1 MIIFYSFLSYI
12 IGIFSSQKIW
22 LSSFFLLLILFIIFK
37 YKKEKDKLKPTL
49 FLICLFF
56 TFGIIR
62 PFLYLSGKEFN
73 YDNLIGVVYKA
84 ENNYALIATLKGNYY
99 IKESNLEVG
108 DILSLS
114 GKSELALFSHYENS
128 FNFTSYLH
136 HRFVD
141 YKIEKPSI
149 NFLFKNP
156 LRINSYKSYCLN
168 FLESEE
174 KILASSILFGDSLS
188 ELSSYDSLSKL
199 GINRIFSTSGIH
211 LTFFIQIIKEKYQG
225 KKYYITIQK
234 LELLFCLIFYF
245 LTGFKFC
252 FLRLIVEI
260 LLSIYLNYKSIFIN
274 RLLFISSTALIILS
288 LNPYYI
294 FEPGFIYSY
303 LILFFLLLIP
313 KKKYSLKF
321 IQTITKS
328 IYSFIIVLP
337 INAFYYYEINALS
350 LIFSTIIIPLGI
362 AELLLCLP
370 LLVFPYYGLI
380 LKYPLKIIYK
390 ILTFIANFKLIIN
403 CGKPSI
409 IFLIIFYSLLII
421 ICLTSFL
428 KAKKIFKVSI
438 IFSLL
443 FCSTLFIPKFSF
455 NDQITFI
462 DVGQGDSTLLTF
474 DNKHYLFDTGGNLH
488 IDLAKSCLIPYFKK
502 NKIRELEAVFI
513 THRDFDHYGA
523 LESLKTKFPIKNI
536 YDNYQIENFNYGNL
550 NITNLNKFQEGKDT
564 NYDSGVYYI
573 ETTKKNILIMGDAP
587 IEIEAKLMKT
597 YSDLNVDILKIGHHG
612 SNTSSSFEFLK
623 YINPKIAI
631 ISCGYKNYYGH
642 PSESVIGNLNIL
654 KIPYKRTD
662 QDFTIAYIL

>member
-168 FLESEE
+168 FLKSEE

-211 LTFFIQIIKEKYQG
+211 LTF
-225 KKYYITIQK
+225 
-234 LELLFCLIFYF
+234 LF
-245 LTGFKFC
+245 
-252 FLRLIVEI
+252 R
-260 LLSIYLNYKSIFIN
+260 
-274 RLLFISSTALIILS
+274 
-288 LNPYYI
+288 
-294 FEPGFIYSY
+294 
-303 LILFFLLLIP
+303 
-313 KKKYSLKF
+313 
-321 IQTITKS
+321 
-328 IYSFIIVLP
+328 
-337 INAFYYYEINALS
+337 
-350 LIFSTIIIPLGI
+350 
-362 AELLLCLP
+362 
-370 LLVFPYYGLI
+370 
-380 LKYPLKIIYK
+380 
-390 ILTFIANFKLIIN
+390 
-403 CGKPSI
+403 
-409 IFLIIFYSLLII
+409 
-421 ICLTSFL
+421 
-428 KAKKIFKVSI
+428 
-438 IFSLL
+438 
-443 FCSTLFIPKFSF
+443 
-455 NDQITFI
+455 
-462 DVGQGDSTLLTF
+462 
-474 DNKHYLFDTGGNLH
+474 
-488 IDLAKSCLIPYFKK
+488 
-502 NKIRELEAVFI
+502 
-513 THRDFDHYGA
+513 
-523 LESLKTKFPIKNI
+523 
-536 YDNYQIENFNYGNL
+536 
-550 NITNLNKFQEGKDT
+550 
-564 NYDSGVYYI
+564 
-573 ETTKKNILIMGDAP
+573 
-587 IEIEAKLMKT
+587 
-597 YSDLNVDILKIGHHG
+597 
-612 SNTSSSFEFLK
+612 
-623 YINPKIAI
+623 
-631 ISCGYKNYYGH
+631 
-642 PSESVIGNLNIL
+642 
-654 KIPYKRTD
+654 
-662 QDFTIAYIL
+662 